1 MAISKALIASILI
14 SLLVLQLAEADQLIV
29 EEHVLL
35 DAVYRLGRTSARGH
49 AGVAAPAAAASSRH
63 FRNLEVC
70 PCYANITT
78 RWQQTQVPLNKS
90 RERTVLVSSKTEK
103 IRIRDV
109 GNEIVHINFV
119 IGI

>member
-49 AGVAAPAAAASSRH
+49 AGVAAPAAAA
-63 FRNLEVC
+63 FLQELPV
-70 PCYANITT
+70 
-78 RWQQTQVPLNKS
+78 
-90 RERTVLVSSKTEK
+90 
-103 IRIRDV
+103 
-109 GNEIVHINFV
+109 IVRSAPATPT
-119 IGI
+119 